1 MLAGTG
7 FDWLLIDGEHAPNDL
22 RAVLAQLQAIASA
35 ASTLPAGVS
44 LPHPV
49 VRLPSGDPV
58 LVKQFMELGA
68 QTLLVP
74 MVDTPEQAQTL
85 ARAMRYPPS
94 GTRGMGSGLA
104 RSSRWNRYRDYIH
117 EANDQACLLVQV
129 ETVEGLAHIDAIAAT
144 PGVEGVFIG
153 PVDLSTSMGYPGQ
166 VDHPEVVAAIAHG
179 IRRIRHAG
187 KAAGILSTQEDQA
200 QHWLDAGALFV
211 AVGGGY

>member
-1 MLAGTG
+1 
-7 FDWLLIDGEHAPNDL
+7 
-22 RAVLAQLQAIASA
+22 
-35 ASTLPAGVS
+35 
-44 LPHPV
+44 
-49 VRLPSGDPV
+49 
-58 LVKQFMELGA
+58 
-68 QTLLVP
+68 
-74 MVDTPEQAQTL
+74 
-85 ARAMRYPPS
+85 
-94 GTRGMGSGLA
+94 MGSGLA

-211 AVGGGY
+211 AVGVDINLLALAAQSLAARFRQGMAAPQPSSGGY